1 MNIFKKLILIFE
13 LAVIFIFE
21 FIVAVVQVAAWVF
34 RPNSGL
40 KPVIVR
46 MNTVLKTPTS
56 LWMLYMIISLTPGSL
71 VVDLSQDSSILY
83 IHFFH
88 APDPEKSISTLR
100 RRFEGRLHQLFS
112 TEKI

>member
-1 MNIFKKLILIFE
+1 MRFLRKLLLVIEI
-13 LAVIFIFE
+13 AVIFVFE

-46 MNTVLKTPTS
+46 MNTVLKNPTS
-56 LWMLYMIISLTPGSL
+56 LWLLYMIISLTPGSL
-71 VVDLSQDSSILY
+71 VVDLSRDSSILY

-88 APDPEKSISTLR
+88 APDPEQSISTLR
-100 RRFEGRLHQLFS
+100 RRFESRLHLLFS
-112 TEKI
+112 REDA